1 MTNEVSYRVAPSLK
15 ALRSLSVRFFPFSE
29 TTPKDEAFASP
40 GEEYAAAFYWLSRID
55 WLDLDE
61 AKVIAQQAS
70 ERVIAVHASSNSDGD
85 DAIFAVVRERLTSP
99 KKGVRKHLGEL

>member
-1 MTNEVSYRVAPSLK
+1 MRRLPNKYERCILYQGA
-15 ALRSLSVRFFPFSE
+15 
-29 TTPKDEAFASP
+29 KDEAFASP

-61 AKVIAQQAS
+61 SKVIAQQAS

>member
-1 MTNEVSYRVAPSLK
+1 MRRLPNKYERCILYQGA
-15 ALRSLSVRFFPFSE
+15 
-29 TTPKDEAFASP
+29 KDEAFASP

-85 DAIFAVVRERLTSP
+85 DAILGSPQNSEKIVR
-99 KKGVRKHLGEL
+99 